1 MLAEWDADMEET
13 DSIRRGRPL
22 MHAANNGHTAAV
34 KAMIE
39 CGADPEATDD
49 NGYTALMVAVFSDRC
64 GSQGSGGSVSSRTQ
78 HISSITSV
86 ECCASWV
93 RENTPQAVDCQLADA
108 HGTRASGTL
117 PAACVYRSSAAEVL
131 VDGGA
136 CVDAQDRAGRTA
148 LSYAA
153 MYGST
158 DCIYL
163 LAARGADVGHI
174 DADGNTPLELAE
186 GSGRQ
191 SAVDAL
197 KKLQLRVKMQE
208 KRKVGPSGL
217 GVCGLQ
223 CRISSPSVFRQGC

>member
-1 MLAEWDADMEET
+1 MGQPEVIRLLAEWDADMEEA

-34 KAMIE
+34 KALVD

-64 GSQGSGGSVSSRTQ
+64 ARRGRRRLGRSTRVACSSSGVARS
-78 HISSITSV
+78 HA
-86 ECCASWV
+86 CCHTHVV
-93 RENTPQAVDCQLADA
+93 RGGL
-108 HGTRASGTL
+108 TRARMCAL
-117 PAACVYRSSAAEVL
+117 LRRAARSSAAEAL
-131 VDGGA
+131 VEGGA
-136 CVDAQDRAGRTA
+136 AVDAVDRAGRTA

-163 LAARGADVGHI
+163 LASRGADVAHA
-174 DADGNTPLELAE
+174 DTDGNTPLELAE

-208 KRKVGPSGL
+208 KRKVRPRRGDW
-217 GVCGLQ
+217 C
-223 CRISSPSVFRQGC
+223 C

>member
-1 MLAEWDADMEET
+1 M
-13 DSIRRGRPL
+13 
-22 MHAANNGHTAAV
+22 
-34 KAMIE
+34 
-39 CGADPEATDD
+39 
-49 NGYTALMVAVFSDRC
+49 
-64 GSQGSGGSVSSRTQ
+64 
-78 HISSITSV
+78 
-86 ECCASWV
+86 
-93 RENTPQAVDCQLADA
+93 
-108 HGTRASGTL
+108 
-117 PAACVYRSSAAEVL
+117 L

-163 LAARGADVGHI
+163 LASRGADVAHV
-174 DADGNTPLELAE
+174 DHDGNTPLELAE

-208 KRKVGPSGL
+208 KRKVGD
-217 GVCGLQ
+217 
-223 CRISSPSVFRQGC
+223 RESPLA

>member
-1 MLAEWDADMEET
+1 MLC
-13 DSIRRGRPL
+13 
-22 MHAANNGHTAAV
+22 V
-34 KAMIE
+34 
-39 CGADPEATDD
+39 
-49 NGYTALMVAVFSDRC
+49 VAVTEPCDPDQVQQCC
-64 GSQGSGGSVSSRTQ
+64 GRRLNYLQSVCT
-78 HISSITSV
+78 
-86 ECCASWV
+86 CC
-93 RENTPQAVDCQLADA
+93 
-108 HGTRASGTL
+108 
-117 PAACVYRSSAAEVL
+117 RSSAAEAL

-163 LAARGADVGHI
+163 LASRGADVGHV
-174 DADGNTPLELAE
+174 DYDGNTPLELAE

-208 KRKVGPSGL
+208 KRKVCPQQSLTVGGASMWL
-217 GVCGLQ
+217 N
-223 CRISSPSVFRQGC
+223 SVALCYLACLC